1 MRILLL
7 SPPYL
12 PEYMRNARC
21 DFVSLSATQWYPIL
35 LGYCGAYLEKQG
47 HEVKLIDAPA
57 HGLDH
62 EATRKLVQ
70 EFKPG
75 LLVVYSGRQSEDN
88 DIQFAE
94 PLIEK
99 LAAARSSSGLYASI
113 NPEGTLSKCKVI
125 DKLIVGEFEHAVG
138 ELAAGAA
145 PATVGN
151 LVFQRREHAKKEPSQ
166 ALYDHG
172 RVGCHPLC
180 LQVLSRPDRHLSL

>member
-99 LAAARSSSGLYASI
+99 LACRAVIVGPYASI

-145 PATVGN
+145 RRRYAT
-151 LVFQRREHAKKEPSQ
+151 
-166 ALYDHG
+166 
-172 RVGCHPLC
+172 
-180 LQVLSRPDRHLSL
+180 LSSKTGAR